1 MAPSATFGW
10 GMSDPGF
17 PANAAMTTNDAASNW
32 EVQPETC
39 SVFINARRMELQ
51 ARLDA
56 IVQPGGNPAYDEATD
71 WLRVAEEASR
81 SGGSRGPAARIRRW
95 WSGMRSWWSGERIER
110 GWCALHQAEDAIIT
124 LEAPERIPPQIPAL
138 QETLNETLDRG
149 DPRYVALTGKLTQL
163 AKTET
168 LGEPDIAELIDIR
181 RSLNSA
187 TDDRHRGIRVFRNA
201 VVVTSAALAVMLGI
215 AVVWHL
221 LETNFLSLCGATG
234 RCLDGGK
241 RSHGIDVAEVVGVGL
256 LAGLLA
262 GLLNL
267 GSLTNVSSPYA
278 LDLLRVQVLL
288 KAVAGATTALLGIL
302 LLQSGLIVDA
312 ASTTGAAML
321 AYAALFGYSQ
331 EVFTRVVDRQASS
344 LLGKAT

>member
-1 MAPSATFGW
+1 MTGPT
-10 GMSDPGF
+10 F
-17 PANAAMTTNDAASNW
+17 PASAVMTTKDGASSW
-32 EVQPETC
+32 DVPPETC
-39 SVFINARRMELQ
+39 SVLINARRMELQ

-56 IVQPGGNPAYDEATD
+56 IGEPVDHPAYDEAKQ
-71 WLRVAEEASR
+71 WLRVAEEAARPVASR
-81 SGGSRGPAARIRRW
+81 RRAAWIRGW
-95 WSGMRSWWSGERIER
+95 WSRMRSWWSGERIER
-110 GWCALHQAEDAIIT
+110 GWCALHLAEDAIIM
-124 LEAPERIPPQIPAL
+124 LEAPERIRSQIPAL
-138 QETLNETLDRG
+138 QETLNETLDRQ
-149 DPRYVALTGKLTQL
+149 DPRYAALTGKLTQL
-163 AKTET
+163 AKKGT
-168 LGEPDIAELIDIR
+168 LDEHDIQELIDIR
-181 RSLNSA
+181 RSVNSA

-201 VVVTSAALAVMLGI
+201 VVATSAALAAMLVV

-221 LETNFLSLCGATG
+221 LETDFLSLCGATE

-267 GSLTNVSSPYA
+267 GGLNNVSSPYA
-278 LDLLRVQVLL
+278 LDLPRVQVIL
-288 KAVAGATTALLGIL
+288 KAVAGATTAVLGIL

-344 LLGKAT
+344 LLGKPT